1 MNAET
6 IEHQALSLPTSAR
19 AALAHK
25 LLESLDKPS
34 EANAG
39 ELWLDEAERRAAD
52 IDSGAVQLVP
62 SDEVS
67 RKARALLR

>member
-1 MNAET
+1 MDTET
-6 IEHQALSLPTSAR
+6 IEKEALHLPLPAR

-25 LLESLDKPS
+25 LLESLDALPES
-34 EANAG
+34 EA
-39 ELWLDEAERRAAD
+39 EQLWLDEAERRAAE

-67 RKARALLR
+67 RKARTLLR

>member
-1 MNAET
+1 MDTET
-6 IEHQALSLPTSAR
+6 IEQEALKLPMPAR

-25 LLESLDKPS
+25 LLESLDEPS
-34 EANAG
+34 EAEADQ
-39 ELWLDEAERRAAD
+39 LWLEEAPRRAAE
-52 IDSGAVQLVP
+52 IDQGTVQLVP

>member
-1 MNAET
+1 M
-6 IEHQALSLPTSAR
+6 LS
-19 AALAHK
+19 ALAHK
-25 LLESLDKPS
+25 LLGSLDEPS

-62 SDEVS
+62 SNEVS

>member
-1 MNAET
+1 MDSET
-6 IEHQALSLPTSAR
+6 IEQEALQLPMPAR

-25 LLESLDKPS
+25 LLESLDELS
-34 EANAG
+34 ETEA
-39 ELWLDEAERRAAD
+39 EQLWLDEAERRAAE
-52 IDSGAVQLVP
+52 IDNGTVQLVP